1 MRRWA
6 PVIAIWCVIALA
18 YGAAAQSTELR
29 ERYLDKPRGPY
40 RGKVIDAETRAPIV
54 GAVVVAHWYRDR
66 VGPFHSVMEHYA
78 VREVLTDADGVFVID
93 AKQIEEGAPRRTYH
107 PEFLIFMPGYG
118 SYPRFQKAPTGFIG
132 GVFEGAGVVVELPRL
147 KSPEDRRKHLLRVNP
162 MTPDPLAEVPQL
174 MRKIDEERVS
184 IGLTPA
190 LPKGKP

>member
-132 GVFEGAGVVVELPRL
+132 GVFEGAGVVVGLPRL